1 MKKATKRLLAAFL
14 ALAMVFT
21 LLAVPAT
28 SMKDVS
34 AATSKTVY
42 INPYSDRVV
51 SYKPGRVTQAS
62 GVISIMGCTKASQIK
77 KLKCSNKNMKV
88 SAKDGYIRV
97 DYGKK
102 AGKATI
108 TCTVKGVK
116 LKTTFTVKK
125 IYQSCKFNQDWKQ
138 ELYIKLCKEYLHLY
152 FKESIKEDTERKG

>member
-1 MKKATKRLLAAFL
+1 MEVVEKMKKATKRLLAAFL

-51 SYKPGRVTQAS
+51 SYKPDRVTQVA

-77 KLKCSNKNMKV
+77 KLKCSNKERYE
-88 SAKDGYIRV
+88 GI
-97 DYGKK
+97 GKRR
-102 AGKATI
+102 
-108 TCTVKGVK
+108 
-116 LKTTFTVKK
+116 
-125 IYQSCKFNQDWKQ
+125 IYSCRLWK
-138 ELYIKLCKEYLHLY
+138 EG
-152 FKESIKEDTERKG
+152 R

>member
-62 GVISIMGCTKASQIK
+62 GVISIMGCTNN
-77 KLKCSNKNMKV
+77 L
-88 SAKDGYIRV
+88 
-97 DYGKK
+97 
-102 AGKATI
+102 
-108 TCTVKGVK
+108 
-116 LKTTFTVKK
+116 
-125 IYQSCKFNQDWKQ
+125 
-138 ELYIKLCKEYLHLY
+138 
-152 FKESIKEDTERKG
+152 